1 MKIELSFPTV
11 MSLFALSSAG
21 SEESEE
27 EVSTLDN
34 PLSMSDE
41 EIENMSPEQFAAAN
55 ADKSDDDEDED
66 EDENEDQEN
75 DQEEEEEESNLGDD
89 DQDEDSDNE
98 ADEEEAEDVATSDD
112 SDQAKG
118 SEGSEKNQPSEEELA
133 TNAKTYEAAY
143 QDLFGQPIKASGR
156 ETQLRNVEHARS
168 LIEMGVDYNKK
179 MQHMRPHMQALKTLE
194 KEGLL
199 EDKDMLNLL
208 LEAKQGKPEAIRRL
222 IGDAK
227 IDMVDLAD
235 DDDSPEYTPE
245 NHIVSETEVEI
256 ENVLSTIRE
265 SPSYQKTIDVM
276 TNTFDS
282 KSKEIMSQNPQYIQS
297 LNQDIDSGVYD
308 KVMDMVQYQKDIKAI
323 PTGTS
328 DIEAYIS
335 TVQQMA
341 AYEQSQEQKSIQE
354 QATASSKTNTSK
366 SSNKRRKVGMSNS
379 RSSKKKEPNF
389 DPMAAMDM
397 SDEDFMKQYGKQ
409 LR

>member
-1 MKIELSFPTV
+1 MKIELSYPAV
-11 MSLFALSSAG
+11 MSLLTLSSAG
-21 SEESEE
+21 SEEED
-27 EVSTLDN
+27 EVPALDN

-41 EIENMSPEQFAAAN
+41 DIANMSPEQFEAAHS
-55 ADKSDDDEDED
+55 ADADGKEEEDE
-66 EDENEDQEN
+66 EDE
-75 DQEEEEEESNLGDD
+75 SNSGDD
-89 DQDEDSDNE
+89 DKEEDP
-98 ADEEEAEDVATSDD
+98 DEEANEEDPKDVATSGG
-112 SDQAKG
+112 SEQADE
-118 SEGSEKNQPSEEELA
+118 SEGSEEKQPSEEELA

-199 EDKDMLNLL
+199 ADQDMLNLL
-208 LEAKQGKPEAIRRL
+208 LEAKQGKPEAIRKL

-227 IDMVDLAD
+227 IDMLDLAED
-235 DDDSPEYTPE
+235 EGSPEYTPG
-245 NHIVSETEVEI
+245 NHIVSEEEVAI
-256 ENVLSTIRE
+256 DSVLQTIRQ

-282 KSKEIMSQNPQYIQS
+282 KSKEIMSQNPTYIQS
-297 LNQDIDSGVYD
+297 LNADIESGVYE

-323 PTGTS
+323 PVGTS
-328 DIEAYIS
+328 DIEAYIN

-341 AYEQSQEQKSIQE
+341 AYENTQAQKAIQDE
-354 QATASSKTNTSK
+354 ASSKINTSK

-389 DPMAAMDM
+389 DPMQAMEM
-397 SDEDFMKQYGKQ
+397 SDDDFIKQYGKQ
-409 LR
+409 LL